1 MLVHSRSLIYRHHAF
16 WCRWTA
22 ERFSF
27 LKFSTL
33 CANMKPKR
41 WDTTMQQRA
50 PYTVTFGIAV
60 ARCKAKSKLSGNQC
74 LKAAMRGKA
83 VCRTH
88 GGASTGP
95 RTPRGR
101 QKCAEVKMMH
111 GRETRAIRAIRD
123 EKLRELRDLERFM
136 KTQGMI
142 K

>member
-1 MLVHSRSLIYRHHAF
+1 
-16 WCRWTA
+16 
-22 ERFSF
+22 
-27 LKFSTL
+27 
-33 CANMKPKR
+33 
-41 WDTTMQQRA
+41 MQQLA
-50 PYTVTFGIAV
+50 PYTVTFGITMP
-60 ARCKAKSKLSGNQC
+60 RCHAKSKRSGNQC

-101 QKCAEVKMMH
+101 QKCAEVKTIH

-123 EKLRELRDLERFM
+123 QKLRELRDLERFM
-136 KTQGMI
+136 KAEGFI